1 VKYCTSCNKLFN
13 IYKLRVVAFFGIYLI
28 IHARSKSFLGLG
40 RLRLSRRAR
49 LCRPLER
56 SDAAARKGG
65 YEFSEADVV
74 VGVPATLM
82 ALARAAVPEVS

>member
-1 VKYCTSCNKLFN
+1 MPQS
-13 IYKLRVVAFFGIYLI
+13 
-28 IHARSKSFLGLG
+28 
-40 RLRLSRRAR
+40 
-49 LCRPLER
+49 ER
-56 SDAAARKGG
+56 GKKNKGG